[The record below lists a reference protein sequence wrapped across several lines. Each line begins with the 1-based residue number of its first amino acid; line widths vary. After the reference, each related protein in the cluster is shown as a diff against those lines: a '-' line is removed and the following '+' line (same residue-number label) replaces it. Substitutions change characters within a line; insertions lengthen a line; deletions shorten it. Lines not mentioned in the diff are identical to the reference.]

1 MSEIY
6 KSKDDKALAEARE
19 ELARL
24 FKEREELDIRIAK
37 QQRRLG
43 ALATLVDDSEETDQI
58 LELNLGGLTEAI
70 RTALRAAGSR
80 GLTPGEVTTRLIQL
94 YFPVDE
100 YKNFRASLTTVLKRL
115 VASGEVRTAI
125 HDVQV
130 GRDQSVYQWVGG
142 IKNRFESRYKGRFGS
157 RFKGRYGDPP
167 VKEDT

>member
-58 LELNLGGLTEAI
+58 MELNLGGLTEAI

-94 YFPVDE
+94 YFPVNE
-100 YKNFRASLTTVLKRL
+100 YKNFRASLITVLKRL

-125 HDVQV
+125 HDVQE

-142 IKNRFESRYKGRFGS
+142 IKNRFEGRYKGRFGS
-157 RFKGRYGDPP
+157 RLKGRYGGPP
-167 VKEDT
+167 VTEDT